1 MKNILLCNLSYYPE
15 IGGVENSLRHLRKE
29 YLNLGFNVYLI
40 VGTKNKRSTLKNN
53 DNIYYFERNKYP
65 GIIGVILNN
74 FIMIFQL
81 LILMKKISKKN
92 IDFCISRNQFVGV
105 ISCFFFKRKTIYVA
119 PGFAH
124 HQQNTKNLHSS
135 IIVKIKRKI
144 NTILDKLVLK
154 LSNKVFVFSENM
166 KMQANEIYHN
176 QNKINIINPGVDYI
190 RFQPILDEKKI
201 ESIKKTINYNHHD
214 KLILCVGRLVKAKGF
229 NFAIDAMK
237 YLPENY
243 KCIIVGDGVE
253 RNNLEEKIK
262 LLNLNNQ
269 VFLIGS
275 QNNPENIY
283 PLADIFAMT
292 STYEPFGQTI
302 LEAMSCNLPIVAFKN
317 SKDVITATEKIC
329 IDHAYYSSL
338 NAKELATYFYKINK
352 FNGNKNRDFIKENY
366 SWEKLAIGL
375 INE

>member
-40 VGTKNKRSTLKNN
+40 VGTKKKRSTLKNN
-53 DNIYYFERNKYP
+53 DNIYYFERNKFS
-65 GIIGVILNN
+65 GITGIILNN

-81 LILMKKISKKN
+81 LILMKKIRKKN
-92 IDFCISRNQFVGV
+92 IDICISRNQFVGV
-105 ISCFFFKRKTIYVA
+105 VSCFFFKRKTIYVA

-135 IIVKIKRKI
+135 IIVRIKRKI
-144 NTILDKLVLK
+144 NTILDILVLK
-154 LSNKVFVFSENM
+154 FSKKVFVFSENM
-166 KMQANEIYHN
+166 RKQANEIYRNHN
-176 QNKINIINPGVDYI
+176 KVNIINPGVDHT
-190 RFQPILDEKKI
+190 RFHPVLDEKKI
-201 ESIKKTINYNHHD
+201 ESIKKIINYNYND
-214 KLILCVGRLVKAKGF
+214 KIILCVGRLVKAKGF
-229 NFAIDAMK
+229 DFAIEAMK
-237 YLPENY
+237 FLPKNY
-243 KCIIVGDGVE
+243 KCIIVGDGIE

-262 LLNLNNQ
+262 LLKLNNQ

-275 QNNPENIY
+275 HNNPENIY

-302 LEAMSCNLPIVAFKN
+302 LEAMSCNLPIVAFK
-317 SKDVITATEKIC
+317 SSRDIITATEKIC

-338 NAKELATYFYKINK
+338 NTEELAAYFYNVSKSD
-352 FNGNKNRDFIKENY
+352 GNKNRDFIKENY
-366 SWEKLAIGL
+366 SWKKLAIGL
-375 INE
+375 IDE

>member
-40 VGTKNKRSTLKNN
+40 VGTKKKRSTLKNN
-53 DNIYYFERNKYP
+53 DNIYYFERNKFS
-65 GIIGVILNN
+65 GITGIILNN

-81 LILMKKISKKN
+81 LILMKKIRKKN
-92 IDFCISRNQFVGV
+92 IDICISRNQFVGV
-105 ISCFFFKRKTIYVA
+105 VSCFFFKRKTIYVA

-135 IIVKIKRKI
+135 IIVRIKRKI
-144 NTILDKLVLK
+144 NTILDILVLK
-154 LSNKVFVFSENM
+154 LSKKVFVFSENM
-166 KMQANEIYHN
+166 RKQANEIYRNHN
-176 QNKINIINPGVDYI
+176 KVNIINPGVDHT
-190 RFQPILDEKKI
+190 RFHPVLDEKKI
-201 ESIKKTINYNHHD
+201 ESIKKIINYNYND
-214 KLILCVGRLVKAKGF
+214 KIILCVGRLVKAKGF
-229 NFAIDAMK
+229 DFAIDAMK
-237 YLPENY
+237 FLPKNY
-243 KCIIVGDGVE
+243 KCIIVGDGIE

-262 LLNLNNQ
+262 LLKLNNQ

-275 QNNPENIY
+275 HNNPENIY

-302 LEAMSCNLPIVAFKN
+302 LEAMSCNLPIVAFK
-317 SKDVITATEKIC
+317 SSRDIITATEKIC

-338 NAKELATYFYKINK
+338 NTEELAAYFYKVSK
-352 FNGNKNRDFIKENY
+352 SDGNKNRDFIKENY
-366 SWEKLAIGL
+366 SWKKLAIGL
-375 INE
+375 IDE